1 MRSLL
6 SYVLVSLCL
15 GIAVA
20 ACSSESGAAGPPAVA
35 TDTGGTDPVGAPS
48 MGDADSGGSGS
59 GAPVSGGKSD
69 ASTSDGASGSA
80 PTCLEQL
87 TMLGVNWEPTMARGV
102 VDAVFIKDKINGVLF
117 ALEQQSTP
125 ATDPM
130 ACEFVLTLY
139 KFADYL
145 KSLNIEHVGTLGSYC
160 YRCCCAWSMTNYC
173 RGLNDPEPMCGA
185 AGYSN
190 HSWGRA
196 IDIRWFYTTTGKVY
210 DVNDP
215 ATFVQSTTPTCTAA
229 ATQTGDS
236 KFLYDLVCGEAADHI
251 FSTALTPN
259 YNSAHRNHFHLDI
272 GQSGPPKGF
281 TVQSRSLDVDVPNG
295 LNNSCGDE

>member
-6 SYVLVSLCL
+6 SYGLVAFAL
-15 GIAVA
+15 GVSVA
-20 ACSSESGAAGPPAVA
+20 ACGAESGTTESHAVS
-35 TDTGGTDPVGAPS
+35 TDTSGTDPGGGDTVDMPS
-48 MGDADSGGSGS
+48 TSSSSTDS
-59 GAPVSGGKSD
+59 GAPMSRKD
-69 ASTSDGASGSA
+69 ASTSSDAAPA
-80 PTCLEQL
+80 PTCLEEL
-87 TMLGVNWEPTMARGV
+87 TTLGVKWEPTMARGV
-102 VDAVFIKDKINGVLF
+102 VDAVFIKDRINGVLF
-117 ALEQQSTP
+117 ALETGTTP

-145 KSLNIEHVGTLGSYC
+145 KSKGIDHVGTLGSYC

-196 IDIRWFYTTTGKVY
+196 IDIRYWYTTTGKMY

-215 ATFVQSTTPTCTAA
+215 KTFVMSTTPTCTAA

-236 KFLYDLVCGEAADHI
+236 KFLYDLVCGEAADKI

-259 YNSAHRNHFHLDI
+259 FNSAHRNHFHLDI
-272 GQSGPPKGF
+272 GQSGPPMGF
-281 TVQSRSLDVDVPNG
+281 TVQSKTLDVDVADG
-295 LNNSCGDE
+295 VNNSCGDE